1 MKLKQREILGRPYPD
16 EQVLVYEEPN
26 AFIVG
31 NLLYEELFA
40 HGNIFTEGGIERF
53 NDRSL
58 TLEELAKRT
67 GIDEYDLKLTMDK
80 LLKQECVQIYNERY
94 VMNPQGA
101 VALGEYIAECSDQGI
116 SLPEKREPVDLR

>member
-26 AFIVG
+26 AFIVETFYMKSY
-31 NLLYEELFA
+31 LPI
-40 HGNIFTEGGIERF
+40 GNIFTEGGIERF

-80 LLKQECVQIYNERY
+80 LLKQECVQIYNEG
-94 VMNPQGA
+94 M
-101 VALGEYIAECSDQGI
+101 S
-116 SLPEKREPVDLR
+116 